1 MSIAVRI
8 SGGGLKQGI
17 HRGMSMNGQCLINE
31 SQDRRRWNSFQES
44 NVCRTDSRILDCS
57 RGSQRSY
64 TKIHSTIDPAI
75 GDEATDPPRISYHPK
90 RNWSLWLSR
99 KQTLTNFDQN
109 VWNFLWLLLSS
120 FGGGAMWI
128 TLVRLDV
135 YIFKLKLF

>member
-75 GDEATDPPRISYHPK
+75 GDGSSSNFLPSKTK
-90 RNWSLWLSR
+90 LVSLIIA
-99 KQTLTNFDQN
+99 QTNFDE
-109 VWNFLWLLLSS
+109 LWSKR
-120 FGGGAMWI
+120 M
-128 TLVRLDV
+128 
-135 YIFKLKLF
+135 KLFMIIIILFWGGCNVNNVSSTWRIHF